1 MMSSFAGT
9 PEFFVLLEPQT
20 EDFLSLVEG
29 TDGAKLW
36 EWTPF
41 IMRAM
46 QFKTFKEA
54 REKAKELVINR
65 EAGYELAL
73 CHVLVYEDGSH
84 FMWGKQELIKKG
96 PGFSSIEI
104 TEVNK
109 PL

>member
-1 MMSSFAGT
+1 MIAAFAGT
-9 PEFFVLLEPQT
+9 PEFFVLLDHQI

-29 TDGAKLW
+29 TDGVQLW

-54 REKAKELVINR
+54 REKAEELVR
-65 EAGYELAL
+65 DCQEGYDLAV
-73 CHVLVYEDGSH
+73 CHVLVFDDGTH
-84 FMWGKQELIKKG
+84 FMWGKQEIIRKG
-96 PGFSSIEI
+96 KGFSTIEI